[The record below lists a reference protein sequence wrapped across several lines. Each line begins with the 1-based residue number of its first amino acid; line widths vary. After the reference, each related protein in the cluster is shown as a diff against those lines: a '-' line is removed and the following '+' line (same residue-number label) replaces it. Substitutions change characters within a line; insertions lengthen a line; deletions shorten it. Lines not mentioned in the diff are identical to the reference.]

1 MSDVSIQI
9 NENDVAVNKN
19 SSSFLQYT
27 VSHTVY
33 LNEKVMNEN
42 SKIYQLNKEIKSFVW
57 RT

>member
-42 SKIYQLNKEIKSFVW
+42 LKIYQLNKEIKSFV
-57 RT
+57 